1 MAKATERPA
10 TPQSTV
16 PAWEVQGKLVLSRL
30 QDLPRVCL
38 KCGTS
43 SEVSYR
49 REELS
54 CRSERRREGVFFLT
68 RLLPLLALFISPYEV
83 DEASMNLPLCAACNA
98 RWDRTR
104 LALRGLIW
112 LVVGGFFLV
121 FPFVASLWFFLTL
134 VGLLAV
140 RILAGAFL
148 VPRWALMTVY
158 IAPNYVAVHDIGERA
173 RETLLAPKPADG
185 TPAG

>member
-1 MAKATERPA
+1 
-10 TPQSTV
+10 
-16 PAWEVQGKLVLSRL
+16 
-30 QDLPRVCL
+30 
-38 KCGTS
+38 
-43 SEVSYR
+43 
-49 REELS
+49 
-54 CRSERRREGVFFLT
+54 
-68 RLLPLLALFISPYEV
+68 
-83 DEASMNLPLCAACNA
+83 MNLPLCAACNA